1 MTIRR
6 GMILAAG
13 MGKRLLPITETL
25 PKAMVEVGGRPLIE
39 HSVLTLARAGITDI
53 IINLHHLGHMIR
65 DHLGNG
71 SSYGVNLSYSVED
84 PLQGSGGGIL
94 AARHLLGTGAF
105 VALNADTIVDID
117 LGRVIAFHEDKRA
130 AATLVLRK
138 DPQMES
144 YGLIRTGADGRVQR
158 FLDTSADGHGAGSNT
173 VLEAFMFSGVQVLG
187 PRVFD
192 YMPVG
197 QAPFSITRATY
208 PAMLVAGE
216 RLFGYRFD
224 GPWKTVGT
232 HAELQAAR

>member
-1 MTIRR
+1 
-6 GMILAAG
+6 MILAAG

-65 DHLGNG
+65 DHLGDG

-117 LGRVIAFHEDKRA
+117 LGRVIAFHEDNRA

-144 YGLIRTGADGRVQR
+144 YGLIRTGADGRVRR
-158 FLDTSADGHGAGSNT
+158 FLDTGADGHGAGSDT
-173 VLEAFMFSGVQVLG
+173 GLEAFMFSGVQVLG

-192 YMPVG
+192 YMPTG
-197 QAPFSITRATY
+197 QAPFSITRTTY

-224 GPWKTVGT
+224 GPWQTVGT